1 MLKKSILGLGLAGL
15 IGVFVF
21 GHEAVS
27 YFRTGCNN
35 IGSVIKAEV
44 PVEFEMERA
53 KTLVDQ
59 LVPDIRQCMH
69 VVAEQQVDIEQLQMQ
84 LADKESDLGK
94 QKQAILALRTD
105 LASGKGTFIYAR
117 YSYSADDVKRDLASR
132 FERFKAAEEVLAADR
147 KILSA
152 REQTLVA
159 NRQKLDG
166 MMQAKK
172 ELEVKLEQLQARIQ
186 TVKAAETVSKL
197 AIDDSNLSHARKLI
211 SDLNKQLDVKQKMLD
226 VEGKFIGLIPVDTIT
241 PVAAPVDLDKQID
254 AYFNRAAEDD
264 SVAAK

>member
-1 MLKKSILGLGLAGL
+1 MLRKTILGLGLAGL
-15 IGVFVF
+15 VGVFVL

-27 YFRTGCNN
+27 YVRTGCQN
-35 IGSVIKAEV
+35 IRNSVKAEV
-44 PVEFEMERA
+44 PIEFEMERA
-53 KTLVDQ
+53 RTMVDQ

-69 VVAEQQVDIEQLQMQ
+69 VVAEQQVDIERIHEQLI
-84 LADKESDLGK
+84 AKESDLGK
-94 QKQAILALRTD
+94 QKQAIMALRTD
-105 LASGKGTFIYAR
+105 LSSGKGAYVYAR
-117 YSYSADDVKRDLASR
+117 FSYSADDVKRDLSAR

-159 NRQKLDG
+159 NREKLDS

-172 ELEVKLEQLQARIQ
+172 DLEVKLEQLMARIH

-211 SDLNKQLDVKQKMLD
+211 AELNKQLDVKQKMLD
-226 VEGKFIGLIPVDTIT
+226 VEGKFVGLIPVDTIAP
-241 PVAAPVDLDKQID
+241 PVAVDLDKQID
-254 AYFNRAAEDD
+254 AYFTRQVEEDA
-264 SVAAK
+264 VAVK